1 MGCYISVVLGNIN
14 QKSLTRNRPMRAFF
28 TSTVKPSKTAT
39 FSPYHDGNT
48 ILSNPVEAI

>member
-39 FSPYHDGNT
+39 FSSYHDNT